1 MKKTKSLLSI
11 LLCMLM
17 VFTSAS
23 FVACD
28 DGDTDTTA
36 ATVVNPNEKDE
47 DGETYYIPD
56 EKYNEEITILC
67 PTDDNEWSCND
78 FFEES
83 SSDEA
88 VPNAV
93 YMRKKKV
100 EETFGV
106 TINVVEGARR
116 ENINE
121 KIRTSETAGDIEYH
135 IVMQTIPRVYVL
147 AQNDLILN
155 LEQVENLNVKD
166 SPSWDQSYLA
176 QTSINGQNYFATGDI
191 TTMEDDA
198 TWVMMFN
205 KKMAQNLDLENIYS
219 LVEDGKWTMD
229 KLIELSQGVYQ
240 DKTGNGPSS
249 DDTYPIATTVDF
261 IQGLFY
267 GANAKIIEKNEADI
281 PELKFYNQ
289 TNTDIIDKIIEIYY
303 KSNKITYDC
312 HDYISEE
319 PQVHL
324 LAQRMFEENRALF
337 YSEVMQCAIRLREME
352 TAYGIIPVPKFDEN
366 QTNYTTH
373 SVADVTLMAAFP
385 CALEKDPKTLAMAG
399 AIAQALA
406 VEGRKILRPA
416 YYEKSLMQKGTRDQ
430 ESQAMLEIIFK
441 NRVCDLGY
449 AAEGNINTIYS
460 NMRTYIKKGENRISS
475 INQMHSKRVETAIKE
490 LVDSFEG

>member
-1 MKKTKSLLSI
+1 
-11 LLCMLM
+11 M
-17 VFTSAS
+17 VLTSVS
-23 FVACD
+23 FVACK
-28 DGDTDTTA
+28 GDPDDTTVA
-36 ATVVNPNEKDE
+36 SVVRPE
-47 DGETYYIPD
+47 DTGDDETYYIPD
-56 EKYNEEITILC
+56 EKYDKEITVLC

-78 FFEES
+78 FFEEAP
-83 SSDEA
+83 SDEA

-106 TINVVEGARR
+106 TINIVEGTRR

-121 KIRTSETAGDIEYH
+121 KVRTAETAGDIEYN
-135 IVMQTIPRVYVL
+135 IVMQTIPRAYVL

-155 LEQVENLNVKD
+155 LDDVDNLNVKD
-166 SPSWDQSYLA
+166 SPSWDQSYLE

-205 KKMAQNLDLENIYS
+205 KNMAENLDLEDIYA
-219 LVEDGKWTMD
+219 LVDGRKWTMD
-229 KLIELSQGVYQ
+229 KLLELSQGVYQ
-240 DKTGNGPSS
+240 DKTGDGPSS
-249 DDTYPIATTVDF
+249 DDTFPIATTIDF

-289 TNTDIIDKIIEIYY
+289 TNSDIIDKIIQIYY
-303 KSNKITYDC
+303 KSNNITYDC
-312 HDYISEE
+312 HDYIAEE

-337 YSEVMQCAIRLREME
+337 YSEVMQCAIRLRDME
-352 TAYGIIPVPKFDEN
+352 TPYGIVPVPKFNEE

-373 SVADVTLMAAFP
+373 SVADCTLMAAFP
-385 CALEKDPKTLAMAG
+385 CALEKDPQVLAMTG
-399 AIAQALA
+399 AVAQALA

-416 YYEKSLMQKGTRDQ
+416 YYEKSLMQKGTRDE

-449 AAEGNINTIYS
+449 AADGLTGIYGQ
-460 NMRTYIKKGENRISS
+460 MRTTIQKGENRISS
-475 INQMHSKRVETAIKE
+475 INQMHGTRVQTAIEK
-490 LVDSFEG
+490 LVSSFED